1 MTLTTEIIT
10 FILVDGTF
18 KDYNFGA
25 PKYFNGQR
33 ATTFVSS
40 YKFVGQEDLHG
51 TRFYGS
57 CSEQKQLH

>member
-10 FILVDGTF
+10 FILADGTF

-33 ATTFVSS
+33 ATIFVSS
-40 YKFVGQEDLHG
+40 HKFVGQEDLHG
-51 TRFYGS
+51 A
-57 CSEQKQLH
+57 EILWQLF